1 MKPLKLKLQAFGS
14 YGRETIID
22 FEKVNQNLF
31 LITGDTGAGKTTIF
45 DAIVFALYGEA
56 SSSSNKKEGVVLQS
70 QYVEYECEPFVELT
84 FTDNGETYTVRRV
97 PRHLKTITRGASK
110 GKQREITGSVSLIMP
125 EGTEYPSKETDRKL
139 QEITGLTKGQFMQVA
154 MIAQG
159 EFMDLLRAKSD
170 DKKVIFRKLFN
181 TEMYQKIV
189 EELGRRKKA
198 KEKDIAIIKTE
209 CRTEAARVRILPE
222 YEHAQNIQAQ
232 KELLMDGQTAE
243 ISEFLEELKVL
254 CSWLKTKTQQA
265 EKDYQ
270 EAGEIRDKRKEI
282 LTKTE
287 SSAVS
292 FRDAEKN
299 FQSLKAD
306 LELIEKELPGLRTAA
321 EEASA
326 KEKESRK
333 LLDQQLEIFS
343 SIQAKVQKAL
353 EIFGRLKELQKAVNS
368 GKKVRENTEA
378 KRKKAEEQLQVFEE
392 QEKVWRQRR
401 EELSDTES
409 GIQKWKTEAGNAKA
423 AGEQA
428 GELQEQKNQLEELT
442 KQGTEAK
449 KAYINAQEKY
459 QKERERYEH
468 LRREF
473 LNAQA
478 GILAKDLKP
487 GVPCPVCGSLEHPH
501 PNINSRDGGHVD
513 ISQEFLEKLSASV
526 DKLSENQQK
535 AAEKARSVQT
545 EFSVKAETWKK
556 TFHKLCLFVSETYPE
571 AAKCQ
576 NLDEIK
582 IPLKKW
588 EKNLLEKRE
597 KIQKDYTELK
607 KIQNA
612 LKESEDRKE
621 LLKTQLES
629 CRAEETEAAKNLAMA
644 ETALQNFRES
654 SEYTTETEAKET
666 LQKAKAHREQQK
678 ILYKKDA
685 DTAFKTKTAREK
697 AEALMERYKKEL
709 PEKEQLWKKRKEE
722 YEVLLD
728 QFSGSDNREEIRE
741 RQREAVAKAEQK
753 LKAAEELRDQYRN
766 AYKDDQ
772 EVYDS
777 LSAKLENRQKIID
790 EHTRLNTL
798 YNLTAGNVSGSRMDL
813 ETYVQR
819 YYLERVLYA
828 ANRRFQEMSAGQFEL
843 RMYDLEK
850 AGEGRN
856 RGLDLMVY
864 STVTGKEREVRTLS
878 GGESFMAALSLALGM
893 ADQIQESSAA
903 VNLDM
908 MFIDE
913 GFGSLDEHSRNQA
926 VRVLL
931 EMAEGSRLIGIISHV
946 TELKQE
952 IEDQLLVTKNEE
964 GSHVKWQIS

>member
-409 GIQKWKTEAGNAKA
+409 RIQKWKTEAGNAKA